1 MLKDEIEK
9 KIKKNLKLIY
19 QIYNPGL
26 EIRIKKSNVK
36 KKLKKKPFKKICSR
50 ERCFVRRKH

>member
-26 EIRIKKSNVK
+26 EIRIKKFNIK
-36 KKLKKKPFKKICSR
+36 KKIKKKTF
-50 ERCFVRRKH
+50 